1 VAGHCGGARQV
12 ERRRMVRG
20 CLGVW
25 NEGKW
30 AGARERERGE
40 PGSGSAGSA
49 GAQGR
54 GSVGARGEK
63 THGERARGERARGE
77 RERCCEYGKRAWG
90 ERKREKWGKF
100 QEINCGKRLK
110 R

>member
-49 GAQGR
+49 VARGRRGAGAWGLVERKRMERERVGR
-54 GSVGARGEK
+54 ERVGREKGAASMERERGEK
-63 THGERARGERARGE
+63 E
-77 RERCCEYGKRAWG
+77 KR
-90 ERKREKWGKF
+90 
-100 QEINCGKRLK
+100 
-110 R
+110 